1 MQWPRA
7 SGILIHP
14 TSFPGRFGVGDLGPG
29 AISVLDFLHHARQ
42 RMWQVLPLG
51 PTGYGASPYALLSA
65 FAGNPLLISPE
76 RLLEDDLLAPA
87 DLEDA
92 PVGREDRVDYETVAP
107 WKLALL
113 RASYARYEQC
123 APATLRA
130 EFAAFCAAQ
139 AGWLDEFALFMALK
153 DKHAGV
159 AWTQWA
165 SPYSHRDPEALA
177 EARATLAGEIAF
189 HRYTQFHFYR
199 QWGAL
204 RKEAHKRGVSIIGD
218 LAIFVAHDSA
228 DVWANQRYFKLGR
241 RGEPLVVAGVPP
253 DYFSPTGQRWGN
265 PIYRWDAL
273 AADGYAWWIARA
285 RHALEQ
291 ANIVRL
297 DHFRGFEACWEIPG
311 HSPTAEDGRWVEG
324 PGVALFEAI
333 QGALG
338 ETPFIAEDLGV
349 ITPEVDALRERLGFP
364 GMRVMQFGLD
374 AGPKSQHLPHHASAN
389 SALYTGTHDN
399 DTSAGWFATLKAS
412 RRAYTLRYL
421 NTDAAHIPMAM
432 IRAAQ
437 ASVARLVIA
446 PLQDVLGLGS
456 EARMNFPSHADG
468 NWEWRCPARLLTAI
482 VAEQLV
488 QYATVYDR

>member
-1 MQWPRA
+1 M
-7 SGILIHP
+7 
-14 TSFPGRFGVGDLGPG
+14 
-29 AISVLDFLHHARQ
+29 LDFLHHARQ

-92 PVGREDRVDYETVAP
+92 PVGREDRVDRVDYETVAP
-107 WKLALL
+107 WKSALL
-113 RASYARYEQC
+113 RASYARYERV
-123 APATLRA
+123 ASATLRA

-139 AGWLDEFALFMALK
+139 ADWLDEYALFMALK
-153 DKHAGV
+153 DKHDGA
-159 AWTQWA
+159 AWTRWA
-165 SPYSHRDPEALA
+165 TPCARRDPEALA
-177 EARATLAGEIAF
+177 AARETLADEIAL
-189 HRYTQFHFYR
+189 HRYTQFLFYR

-204 RKEAHKRGVSIIGD
+204 RKEAHKRGISIIGD

-228 DVWANQRYFKLGR
+228 DVWANQRYFKLDR

-285 RHALEQ
+285 RHALEL
-291 ANIVRL
+291 ADIVRL

-311 HSPTAEDGRWVEG
+311 DKPTAEGGRWMDG

-333 QGALG
+333 QNALG

-349 ITPEVDALRERLGFP
+349 ITPAVDALRERFGFP
-364 GMRVMQFGLD
+364 SMRVMQFGFD
-374 AGPKSQHLPHHASAN
+374 AGAKSHHLPHHASFN

-421 NTDAAHIPMAM
+421 NTDAAHVPMAM

-437 ASVARLVIA
+437 ASVAQLVIA

-456 EARMNFPSHADG
+456 EARMNFPSHTDG
-468 NWEWRCPARLLTAI
+468 NWEWRCPERLLTDD
-482 VAEQLV
+482 VADQLA
-488 QYATVYDR
+488 QFATLYDR

>member
-1 MQWPRA
+1 
-7 SGILIHP
+7 
-14 TSFPGRFGVGDLGPG
+14 
-29 AISVLDFLHHARQ
+29 
-42 RMWQVLPLG
+42 MWQVLPLG

-76 RLLEDDLLAPA
+76 RLLEDDLLATA

-92 PVGREDRVDYETVAP
+92 PLGPEDRVDYGAVVP
-107 WKLALL
+107 WKERLL
-113 RASYARYEQC
+113 RASYARYERI
-123 APATLRA
+123 ASAALRA

-139 AGWLDEFALFMALK
+139 ADWLDEYALFMALK
-153 DKHAGV
+153 DKHDGA
-159 AWTQWA
+159 AWTRWTA
-165 SPYSHRDPEALA
+165 PYARRDPDALTA
-177 EARATLAGEIAF
+177 ARVELVDEIGL
-189 HRYTQFHFYR
+189 HRYTQFLFYR
-199 QWGAL
+199 QWAAL
-204 RKEAHKRGVSIIGD
+204 RKEARKRGVSIIGD

-228 DVWANQRYFKLGR
+228 DVWANQRYFKLDQ

-285 RHALEQ
+285 GHALEL
-291 ANIVRL
+291 ADIVRL
-297 DHFRGFEACWEIPG
+297 DHFRGFEAYWEIPG
-311 HSPTAEDGRWVEG
+311 DKPTAEGGRWVEG
-324 PGVALFEAI
+324 PGAELFVAI
-333 QGALG
+333 QNALG

-349 ITPEVDALRERLGFP
+349 ITPAVDALRERFGFP
-364 GMRVMQFGLD
+364 GMRVMQFGFD
-374 AGPKSQHLPHHASAN
+374 AGAKSQHLPHHASAN

-421 NTDAAHIPMAM
+421 NTNATHVPIAM

-456 EARMNFPSHADG
+456 EARMNFPSHTDG
-468 NWEWRCPARLLTAI
+468 NWEWRCPERLLTNE
-482 VAEQLV
+482 VADQLA
-488 QYATVYDR
+488 QFATLYDR

>member
-7 SGILIHP
+7 SGILVHP

-29 AISVLDFLHHARQ
+29 AISMLDFLHHARQ

-76 RLLEDDLLAPA
+76 CLLEENLLAPV

-92 PVGREDRVDYETVAP
+92 PVGREDRVDYGAVIP
-107 WKLALL
+107 WKSAAL
-113 RASYARYEQC
+113 RASYARYERV
-123 APATLRA
+123 ASATLRA
-130 EFAAFCAAQ
+130 EFAAFCTAQ

-153 DKHAGV
+153 DKHDSV
-159 AWTQWA
+159 AWTRWGA
-165 SPYSHRDPEALA
+165 PYARRDPEALA
-177 EARATLAGEIAF
+177 EAREALAGEIAF
-189 HRYTQFHFYR
+189 HRYTQFLFYR

-204 RKEAHKRGVSIIGD
+204 RKEARKRGISIIGD

-228 DVWANQRYFKLGR
+228 DVWANQRYFKLDR

-285 RHALEQ
+285 RHALEL
-291 ANIVRL
+291 ADIIRL
-297 DHFRGFEACWEIPG
+297 DHFRGFEACWEIP
-311 HSPTAEDGRWVEG
+311 SDKPTAEGGRWMEG
-324 PGVALFEAI
+324 PGVALFGAI
-333 QGALG
+333 QSALG

-349 ITPEVDALRERLGFP
+349 ITAEVDALRERFGFP
-364 GMRVMQFGLD
+364 GMRVMQFGFD
-374 AGPKSQHLPHHASAN
+374 DGPKSPHLPHHVVAN

-399 DTSAGWFATLKAS
+399 DTSAGWFATLKTS

-421 NTDAAHIPMAM
+421 NTDATHVPMAM

-437 ASVARLVIA
+437 ASVAQLVIA

-456 EARMNFPSHADG
+456 AARMNFPSHTDG
-468 NWEWRCPARLLTAI
+468 NWEWRCPERLLTDN
-482 VAEQLV
+482 VADQLA
-488 QYATVYDR
+488 QFATLYDR

>member
-1 MQWPRA
+1 MEWPRA
-7 SGILIHP
+7 SGILMHP
-14 TSFPGRFGVGDLGPG
+14 SSLPGRFGVGDLGPG
-29 AISVLDFLHHARQ
+29 AIRTLDFLHRARQ

-76 RLLEDDLLAPA
+76 RLLEDDLLATA

-92 PVGREDRVDYETVAP
+92 PLGPEDRVDYGAVVP
-107 WKLALL
+107 WKERLL
-113 RASYARYEQC
+113 RASYARYERI
-123 APATLRA
+123 ASAALRA

-139 AGWLDEFALFMALK
+139 ADWLDEYALFMALK
-153 DKHAGV
+153 DKHDGA
-159 AWTQWA
+159 AWTRWTA
-165 SPYSHRDPEALA
+165 PYARRDPDALTA
-177 EARATLAGEIAF
+177 ARVELVDEIGL
-189 HRYTQFHFYR
+189 HRYTQFLFYR
-199 QWGAL
+199 QWAAL
-204 RKEAHKRGVSIIGD
+204 RKEARKRGVSIIGD

-228 DVWANQRYFKLGR
+228 DVWANQRYFKLDQ

-285 RHALEQ
+285 GHALEL
-291 ANIVRL
+291 ADIVRL
-297 DHFRGFEACWEIPG
+297 DHFRGFEAYWEIPG
-311 HSPTAEDGRWVEG
+311 DKPTAEGGRWVEG
-324 PGVALFEAI
+324 PGAELFVAI
-333 QGALG
+333 QNALG

-349 ITPEVDALRERLGFP
+349 ITPAVDALRERFGFP
-364 GMRVMQFGLD
+364 GMRVMQFGFD
-374 AGPKSQHLPHHASAN
+374 AGAKSQHLPHHASAN

-421 NTDAAHIPMAM
+421 NTNATHVPIAM

-456 EARMNFPSHADG
+456 EARMNFPSHTDG
-468 NWEWRCPARLLTAI
+468 NWEWRCPERLLTNE
-482 VAEQLV
+482 VADQLA
-488 QYATVYDR
+488 QFATLYDR

>member
-7 SGILIHP
+7 SGILVHP
-14 TSFPGRFGVGDLGPG
+14 TSFPGRFGVGDLGPD
-29 AISVLDFLHHARQ
+29 AIKMLDFLHHARQ

-51 PTGYGASPYALLSA
+51 PTGYGSSPYALLSA

-76 RLLEDDLLAPA
+76 RLLEDDLLALA

-92 PVGREDRVDYETVAP
+92 PVGREDRVDYGTVIP
-107 WKLALL
+107 WKSKLL
-113 RASYARYEQC
+113 RASYMRYERV
-123 APATLRA
+123 ASATLRA

-139 AGWLDEFALFMALK
+139 SDWLDEYALFMALK
-153 DKHAGV
+153 DNHDGA
-159 AWTQWA
+159 AWTHWA
-165 SPYSHRDPEALA
+165 APFTRRDPEALA
-177 EARATLAGEIAF
+177 EAREELAGEIAL
-189 HRYTQFHFYR
+189 HRYTQFLFSR

-204 RKEAHKRGVSIIGD
+204 RKEARKRGISIIGD

-228 DVWANQRYFKLGR
+228 DVWANQRYFKLDR

-265 PIYRWDAL
+265 PLYRWDAL

-291 ANIVRL
+291 ADIVRL

-311 HSPTAEDGRWVEG
+311 DKLTAEGGCWMEG

-333 QGALG
+333 QNALG

-349 ITPEVDALRERLGFP
+349 ITPAVDALRERFGFP
-364 GMRVMQFGLD
+364 GMRVMQFGFD
-374 AGPKSQHLPHHASAN
+374 EGPKSQHLPHHASAN
-389 SALYTGTHDN
+389 CALYTGTHDN

-421 NTDAAHIPMAM
+421 NTDAAHVPMAM

-456 EARMNFPSHADG
+456 QSRMNFPSHMDG
-468 NWEWRCPARLLTAI
+468 NWEWRCPARLLMDD
-482 VAEQLV
+482 VADQLA
-488 QYATVYDR
+488 QFATLYDR

>member
-7 SGILIHP
+7 SGILVHP
-14 TSFPGRFGVGDLGPG
+14 TSFPGRFGVGDLGLG
-29 AISVLDFLHHARQ
+29 AIRMLDFLHHARQ
-42 RMWQVLPLG
+42 RIWQVLPLG

-76 RLLEDDLLAPA
+76 RLLEDDLLAPP
-87 DLEDA
+87 DLVAA
-92 PVGREDRVDYETVAP
+92 PVGREDRVDYGAVIP
-107 WKLALL
+107 WKSKLL
-113 RASYARYEQC
+113 RASYARYERV
-123 APATLRA
+123 ASATLRA

-139 AGWLDEFALFMALK
+139 AEWLDEFALFMALK
-153 DKHAGV
+153 GKHGGA
-159 AWTQWA
+159 AWTRWA
-165 SPYSHRDPEALA
+165 SPYARRDPDALA
-177 EARATLAGEIAF
+177 AACVELADEIAF
-189 HRYTQFHFYR
+189 HRYAQFLFYR

-204 RKEAHKRGVSIIGD
+204 RKEARKRGISLIGD
-218 LAIFVAHDSA
+218 LAIFVAHDSV
-228 DVWANQRYFKLGR
+228 DVWANQRYFKLDR

-273 AADGYAWWIARA
+273 ATDGYAWWIARA

-291 ANIVRL
+291 ADIVRL

-311 HSPTAEDGRWVEG
+311 DQPTAEGGRWMEG

-333 QGALG
+333 QNALG
-338 ETPFIAEDLGV
+338 ATPFIAEDLGV
-349 ITPEVDALRERLGFP
+349 ITPAVDALRERFGFP
-364 GMRVMQFGLD
+364 GMRVMQFGFD

-389 SALYTGTHDN
+389 SVLCTGTHDN
-399 DTSAGWFATLKAS
+399 DTSVGWFATLKE
-412 RRAYTLRYL
+412 RQRAYTLRYL
-421 NTDAAHIPMAM
+421 NTNTAHVTMAM

-456 EARMNFPSHADG
+456 EARMNFPSHTDG
-468 NWEWRCPARLLTAI
+468 NWEWRCPERLLTAEL
-482 VAEQLV
+482 ARQL
-488 QYATVYDR
+488 ARFTDLYDR

>member
-7 SGILIHP
+7 SGILVHP

-29 AISVLDFLHHARQ
+29 AITMLDFLHHARQ

-92 PVGREDRVDYETVAP
+92 PVGREDRVDYGAVIP
-107 WKLALL
+107 WKERLL
-113 RASYARYEQC
+113 RASYARYEQV
-123 APATLRA
+123 ASAALRA

-139 AGWLDEFALFMALK
+139 AEWLDEFALFMALK
-153 DKHAGV
+153 DKHDGV
-159 AWTQWA
+159 AWTRWA
-165 SPYSHRDPEALA
+165 APYARRDPEALA
-177 EARATLAGEIAF
+177 EARETLAGEIAL
-189 HRYTQFHFYR
+189 HRYTQFLFYR

-204 RKEAHKRGVSIIGD
+204 RKEARKRGISIIGD

-228 DVWANQRYFKLGR
+228 DVWANQRYFKLDR

-285 RHALEQ
+285 RHALEL
-291 ANIVRL
+291 ADIVRL

-311 HSPTAEDGRWVEG
+311 DKPTAEGGRWMEG

-333 QGALG
+333 QNALG

-349 ITPEVDALRERLGFP
+349 ITPEVDALRERFGFP
-364 GMRVMQFGLD
+364 GMRVMQFGFD
-374 AGPKSQHLPHHASAN
+374 EGPKSQHLPHH
-389 SALYTGTHDN
+389 
-399 DTSAGWFATLKAS
+399 
-412 RRAYTLRYL
+412 
-421 NTDAAHIPMAM
+421 
-432 IRAAQ
+432 
-437 ASVARLVIA
+437 V
-446 PLQDVLGLGS
+446 S
-456 EARMNFPSHADG
+456 EN
-468 NWEWRCPARLLTAI
+468 
-482 VAEQLV
+482 
-488 QYATVYDR
+488 